1 MQTELNKVIAA
12 LAEFYAQEDFLFEKD
27 VGERAVTHRFAV
39 YLERQFSGWA
49 VDCNYDRLG
58 ERTLHLPH
66 GSIISTDDHLGK
78 SIYPDVVVHQREIPN
93 NLLAVEI
100 RKAGN
105 HTAIEHDQ
113 HKLLALTDPHVW
125 FAYWIGVLLVLARE
139 GVTTSEVY
147 VSGTLEAPLTLWFAG
162 RLAEAGLGVAQQGI
176 SRPADAAAG
185 KHSAG

>member
-12 LAEFYAQEDFLFEKD
+12 LREFYAREQFLFEKD

-39 YLERQFSGWA
+39 YLEKQFSGWA

-58 ERTLHLPH
+58 ERTLHLPR

-93 NLLAVEI
+93 NLLAIEI
-100 RKAGN
+100 RNASN

-113 HKLLALTDPHVW
+113 QKLKALTDPDVW
-125 FAYWIGVLLVLARE
+125 FAYWIGVLLVLAR
-139 GVTTSEVY
+139 TNIATAEVY
-147 VSGTLEAPLTLWFAG
+147 VGGVLDRTQTVWLTE
-162 RLAEAGLGVAQQGI
+162 RLKETSL
-176 SRPADAAAG
+176 DAS
-185 KHSAG
+185 H